1 MRHNCELVQFH
12 TITKEQHEDCFGICS
27 TAVYGESQIKETF
40 RLKIFFLNSILFDL
54 TTTSL
59 NENYLVTCWLFL
71 IMGAIAAQPCNDSH
85 HGHWWILEVRNSF
98 NSTF

>member
-1 MRHNCELVQFH
+1 MLVTLIEFNRNPLPN
-12 TITKEQHEDCFGICS
+12 ICS

-40 RLKIFFLNSILFDL
+40 RLKIFCLNSILFDL